1 MTASSPTTTAP
12 AAETHDHSHG
22 SARWELWFAIAAGVT
37 YAGGMIA
44 EFALGLPMVGWPLV
58 FFLATYFFGGFFTF
72 RTAIASTMRGK
83 FEVDFLMLVAAIGAA
98 LIGRWAEGAVL
109 LFLFSLGHA
118 LEEYALSR
126 ASKSIESLAE
136 LAPRS
141 ALVRRGGDEPVEV
154 PVEEIVVG
162 DIVVIR
168 PNSRI
173 PSDGFVISGVSAVD
187 QSAVTGESIP
197 VEKEPVADPERAM
210 RTVDTLPAANR
221 VFAGTVNGSGVLEV
235 EVTATSADSTLSKV
249 VELVR
254 SADQAASPTQ
264 QFIDRFQRWY
274 VPAVILGVAGT
285 LLISWLAFAQ
295 PFPDAFYLAMT
306 VLVAASPC
314 ALAIATPAAVLAGV
328 ARAARAGVLV
338 KGGAPLETLGR
349 VKAMAFDKTGTR
361 TWGAPRVTSVTPAA
375 DVPESELIR
384 TLVAVE
390 ALSDHPLAEA
400 IVRDLEPRV
409 PQAERL
415 TATDLNA
422 VVGRGIT
429 ATIDGER
436 VDVGNL
442 RMFDEQQLAL
452 TGTLA
457 DAYTQARDSGQTL
470 MIIRRGDRF
479 LGIVGVMD
487 ASRAES
493 AQVLSALRGA
503 NVGQLVMISGD
514 NQRVADAVGREVGV
528 DTAIG
533 ELLPEDKVAQI
544 TRLAETHRPIAMV
557 GDGVNDAPA
566 MARADVGIAMG
577 AAGST
582 VALETCDIALMS
594 DDLGRVPFAVRLS
607 RATSRI
613 IRQNLIA
620 SLAIVAFLILA
631 TFLGL
636 NIGAVVLIHEG
647 STLIVVGNA
656 LRLLNFERGKE
667 HHGIDHED
675 RPTA

>member
-1 MTASSPTTTAP
+1 MDSSPTTITP
-12 AAETHDHSHG
+12 TENSHDHAHG
-22 SARWELWFAIAAGVT
+22 SPRWELWFAIAAGVT
-37 YAGGMIA
+37 YAGGMITD
-44 EFALGLPMVGWPLV
+44 FVLQMPMVGVPLA
-58 FFLATYFFGGFFTF
+58 FFLATYFFGGFFTI
-72 RTAIASTMRGK
+72 RSAVASTLRGK
-83 FEVDFLMLVAAIGAA
+83 FEVDFLMLVAAVGAA

-118 LEEYALSR
+118 LEEYALGR

-141 ALVRRGGDEPVEV
+141 ALVRRGDAEPVEV
-154 PVEEIVVG
+154 PVEQILVG
-162 DIVVIR
+162 DRVVLR

-173 PSDGFVISGVSAVD
+173 PSDGFVLSGVSAVD

-197 VEKEPVADPERAM
+197 VEKEPVSDPERAA
-210 RTVDTLPAANR
+210 RAVDAVPAGSR
-221 VFAGTVNGSGVLEV
+221 VFAGTVNGSGVLEIS
-235 EVTATSADSTLSKV
+235 VTATASDSTLNKV

-254 SADQAASPTQ
+254 NADQATSPTQ

-274 VPAVILGVAGT
+274 VPAVILGVAAT
-285 LLISWLAFAQ
+285 LGISWFAFAQ
-295 PFPDAFYLAMT
+295 PFPDAFYLSMT

-328 ARAARAGVLV
+328 ARAARAGVVV
-338 KGGAPLETLGR
+338 KGGAPLETLGQ
-349 VKAMAFDKTGTR
+349 VKAMAFDKTGTL
-361 TWGAPRVTSVTPAA
+361 TWGAPRVTSVRAA
-375 DVPESELIR
+375 DDGSDADLVA

-390 ALSDHPLAEA
+390 SLSDHPLAAA
-400 IVRDLEPRV
+400 IVRDLSPRV
-409 PQAERL
+409 PAPGRL
-415 TATDLNA
+415 SASDLNA
-422 VVGRGIT
+422 IVGRGVT
-429 ATIDGER
+429 ASIDGER
-436 VDVGNL
+436 VEVGNL
-442 RMFDEQQLAL
+442 RMFDEQQLTL
-452 TGTLA
+452 PGTVA
-457 DAYTQARDSGQTL
+457 TAYEQARNSGQTL
-470 MIIRRGDRF
+470 MIVRRAGRF

-493 AQVLSALRGA
+493 AQVLRALRDSG
-503 NVGQLVMISGD
+503 VGQLVMISGD

-533 ELLPEDKVAQI
+533 ELLPEDKVTQI
-544 TRLAETHRPIAMV
+544 TRLAEVHRPIAMV

-620 SLAIVAFLILA
+620 SLAIVAFLITA

-636 NIGAVVLIHEG
+636 NIGAVVVIHEG
-647 STLIVVGNA
+647 STLLVVANA

-667 HHGIDHED
+667 HAGITHED
-675 RPTA
+675 KPTG

>member
-141 ALVRRGGDEPVEV
+141 ALLRRGGDEPVEV

-274 VPAVILGVAGT
+274 VPAVILGVAVT

-349 VKAMAFDKTGTR
+349 VKAMAFDKTGTL
-361 TWGAPRVTSVTPAA
+361 TWGAPRVTSVTPAT

-409 PQAERL
+409 PQTERL

-422 VVGRGIT
+422 VVGRGVT

>member
-1 MTASSPTTTAP
+1 
-12 AAETHDHSHG
+12 
-22 SARWELWFAIAAGVT
+22 
-37 YAGGMIA
+37 MIT
-44 EFALGLPMVGWPLV
+44 EYALGLPMIGWPLV
-58 FFLATYFFGGFFTF
+58 FFLATYFFGGYFTI
-72 RTAIASTMRGK
+72 RTAISSTLRGK

-126 ASKSIESLAE
+126 ASRSIEALAE

-141 ALVRRGGDEPVEV
+141 ALVRRGTGEPAEV
-154 PVEEIVVG
+154 PVEDVVVG

-168 PNSRI
+168 PNSRV
-173 PSDGFVISGVSAVD
+173 PSDGFVIAGNSAVD

-197 VEKEPVADPERAM
+197 VEKEAVADAERAM
-210 RTVDTLPAANR
+210 RMLDTLPPANR
-221 VFAGTVNGSGVLEV
+221 VFAGTVNGSGVLEI

-254 SADQAASPTQ
+254 NADQAASPTQ

-274 VPAVILGVAGT
+274 VPGVIVGVIVT
-285 LLISWLAFAQ
+285 LLVAMFAFSQ
-295 PFPDAFYLAMT
+295 PFADAFYLAMT

-338 KGGAPLETLGR
+338 KGGGPLETLGR
-349 VKAMAFDKTGTR
+349 VKAMAFDKTGTL
-361 TWGAPRVTSVTPAA
+361 TWGAPRVTSLVHA
-375 DVPESELIR
+375 DDTTEEELIAA
-384 TLVAVE
+384 LVAVE
-390 ALSDHPLAEA
+390 SLSDHPLATA
-400 IVRDLEPRV
+400 IVRDLAP
-409 PQAERL
+409 RL
-415 TATDLNA
+415 TGAQLVADDLNA
-422 VVGRGIT
+422 VIGRGVT
-429 ATIDGER
+429 ATIDGQR
-436 VDVGNL
+436 VEVGNL
-442 RMFDEQQLAL
+442 RMFEEQQLQLSTA
-452 TGTLA
+452 LA
-457 DAYTQARDSGQTL
+457 DAYQSARDSGQTL
-470 MIIRRGDRF
+470 MIVRRGDAF

-487 ASRAES
+487 SSRAES
-493 AQVLSALRGA
+493 AQVLLALREA

-514 NQRVADAVGREVGV
+514 NQRVADAVGLEVGI

-533 ELLPEDKVAQI
+533 ELLPEDKVAEI

-631 TFLGL
+631 TFMGL

-647 STLIVVGNA
+647 STLVVVINA
-656 LRLLNFERGKE
+656 LRLLGFEKGKE
-667 HHGIDHED
+667 HAGIDHED
-675 RPTA
+675 KPTG

>member
-12 AAETHDHSHG
+12 AEETHDQSHG
-22 SARWELWFAIAAGVT
+22 SARWELWFSIAAGVT

-141 ALVRRGGDEPVEV
+141 ALLRRGGDEPVEV

-235 EVTATSADSTLSKV
+235 EVTATSTDSTLSKV

-274 VPAVILGVAGT
+274 VPAVILGVAVT

-349 VKAMAFDKTGTR
+349 VKAMAFDKTGTL
-361 TWGAPRVTSVTPAA
+361 TWGAPRVTSVTPAT

-409 PQAERL
+409 PQTERL

-422 VVGRGIT
+422 VVGRGVT

-442 RMFDEQQLAL
+442 RMFDEQQLTL

-470 MIIRRGDRF
+470 MIVRRGDRF

>member
-1 MTASSPTTTAP
+1 MTMPTATNS
-12 AAETHDHSHG
+12 HDATEEHAHG
-22 SARWELWFAIAAGVT
+22 SARWELWFAIAAGIT
-37 YAGGMIA
+37 YAAGMIA
-44 EFALGLPMVGWPLV
+44 EYAVELPLMGLPLV
-58 FFLATYFFGGFFTF
+58 LFIATYFFGGFFTV
-72 RTAIASTMRGK
+72 RTAVSSTLRGK
-83 FEVDFLMLVAAIGAA
+83 FEVDFLMIVAAIGAA
-98 LIGRWAEGAVL
+98 LIGKWAEGAVL

-118 LEEYALSR
+118 LEEYAMSR
-126 ASKSIESLAE
+126 ASKSIEALAE
-136 LAPRS
+136 LAPRT
-141 ALVRRGGDEPVEV
+141 ALVRRGDNDPVEV
-154 PVEEIVVG
+154 PVEQIAVG
-162 DIVVIR
+162 DVVVVR

-173 PSDGFVISGVSAVD
+173 PSDGFVIAGISAVD
-187 QSAVTGESIP
+187 QSAVTGESMPI
-197 VEKEPVADPERAM
+197 EKEPVADRERAM

-235 EVTATSADSTLSKV
+235 VVSATAADSTLSKV

-254 SADQAASPTQ
+254 TADQAASPTQ
-264 QFIDRFQRWY
+264 QFINRFQRWY
-274 VPAVILGVAGT
+274 VPAVILGVAAT
-285 LLISWLAFAQ
+285 LLVAMFVFSQRFT
-295 PFPDAFYLAMT
+295 DAFYLAMT

-349 VKAMAFDKTGTR
+349 VRAMAFDKTGTL
-361 TWGAPRVTSVTPAA
+361 TWGNPQVTSVTPV
-375 DVPESELIR
+375 DGPSGSLLVP

-390 ALSDHPLAEA
+390 SLSDHPLAAA
-400 IVRDLEPRV
+400 IVRDLAGQVSE
-409 PQAERL
+409 AERVE
-415 TATDLNA
+415 ASDLNA
-422 VVGRGIT
+422 VVGRGVR
-429 ATIDGER
+429 ATVDGEI
-436 VDVGNL
+436 VEVGNL
-442 RMFDEQQLAL
+442 RMFDEQGL
-452 TGTLA
+452 TLPPSA
-457 DAYTQARDSGQTL
+457 ENAYAEARDSGQTL
-470 MIIRRGDRF
+470 MIVRRGDRF
-479 LGIVGVMD
+479 LGVVGVMD
-487 ASRAES
+487 TSRAES
-493 AQVLSALRGA
+493 AQVLRVLRSA

-533 ELLPEDKVAQI
+533 ELLPEDKVTHI

-566 MARADVGIAMG
+566 MARADIGIAMG

-620 SLAIVAFLILA
+620 SLAIVVILVIA
-631 TFLGL
+631 TFIGL

-647 STLIVVGNA
+647 STLIVVANA
-656 LRLLNFERGKE
+656 LRLLGFERGKE
-667 HHGIDHED
+667 HAGIDHED
-675 RPTA
+675 RPSG

>member
-274 VPAVILGVAGT
+274 VPAVILGVAVT

-349 VKAMAFDKTGTR
+349 VKAMAFDKTGTL
-361 TWGAPRVTSVTPAA
+361 TWGAP
-375 DVPESELIR
+375 
-384 TLVAVE
+384 
-390 ALSDHPLAEA
+390 
-400 IVRDLEPRV
+400 
-409 PQAERL
+409 
-415 TATDLNA
+415 
-422 VVGRGIT
+422 G
-429 ATIDGER
+429 
-436 VDVGNL
+436 
-442 RMFDEQQLAL
+442 
-452 TGTLA
+452 
-457 DAYTQARDSGQTL
+457 
-470 MIIRRGDRF
+470 
-479 LGIVGVMD
+479 
-487 ASRAES
+487 
-493 AQVLSALRGA
+493 
-503 NVGQLVMISGD
+503 
-514 NQRVADAVGREVGV
+514 
-528 DTAIG
+528 
-533 ELLPEDKVAQI
+533 
-544 TRLAETHRPIAMV
+544 
-557 GDGVNDAPA
+557 
-566 MARADVGIAMG
+566 
-577 AAGST
+577 
-582 VALETCDIALMS
+582 
-594 DDLGRVPFAVRLS
+594 
-607 RATSRI
+607 
-613 IRQNLIA
+613 
-620 SLAIVAFLILA
+620 
-631 TFLGL
+631 
-636 NIGAVVLIHEG
+636 
-647 STLIVVGNA
+647 
-656 LRLLNFERGKE
+656 
-667 HHGIDHED
+667 
-675 RPTA
+675 

>member
-235 EVTATSADSTLSKV
+235 EVTATSGDSTLSKV

-274 VPAVILGVAGT
+274 VPAVILGVAVT

-349 VKAMAFDKTGTR
+349 VKAMAFDKTGTL

-422 VVGRGIT
+422 VVGRGVT

>member
-264 QFIDRFQRWY
+264 LFIDRFQRWY
-274 VPAVILGVAGT
+274 VPAVILGVAVT

-349 VKAMAFDKTGTR
+349 VKAMAFDKTGTL

-422 VVGRGIT
+422 VVGRGVT

>member
-235 EVTATSADSTLSKV
+235 EVTATSTDSTLSKV

-274 VPAVILGVAGT
+274 VPAVILGVAVT

-349 VKAMAFDKTGTR
+349 VKAMAFDKTGTL
-361 TWGAPRVTSVTPAA
+361 TWGAPRVTSVTPAT

-422 VVGRGIT
+422 VVGRGVT

-557 GDGVNDAPA
+557 GDGVNVAPA

>member
-1 MTASSPTTTAP
+1 
-12 AAETHDHSHG
+12 
-22 SARWELWFAIAAGVT
+22 LWFAIAAGVT
-37 YAGGMIA
+37 YAGGMIT
-44 EFALGLPMVGWPLV
+44 EFALGLPLIGWPLA

-72 RTAIASTMRGK
+72 RTAIASTLRGK

-141 ALVRRGGDEPVEV
+141 ALVRRGEEEPVEV

-162 DIVVIR
+162 DVVVIR

-221 VFAGTVNGSGVLEV
+221 VFAGTVNGSGVLEI
-235 EVTATSADSTLSKV
+235 EVTATAADSTLSKV

-254 SADQAASPTQ
+254 TADQAASPTQ

-274 VPAVILGVAGT
+274 VPAVILGVAVT
-285 LLISWLAFAQ
+285 LLISWFVLGQ

-349 VKAMAFDKTGTR
+349 VKAMAFDKTGTL
-361 TWGAPRVTSVTPAA
+361 TWGAPRVTSVTPAG
-375 DVPESELIR
+375 DVPEPDLIR

-409 PQAERL
+409 PQTERL

-429 ATIDGER
+429 ATICGER

-442 RMFDEQQLAL
+442 RMFEEQQLAL

-457 DAYTQARDSGQTL
+457 DAYAQARDSGQTL
-470 MIIRRGDRF
+470 MIVRRGDRF

-493 AQVLSALRGA
+493 AQVLSALRA
-503 NVGQLVMISGD
+503 ADVGQLVMISGD
-514 NQRVADAVGREVGV
+514 NQRVADAVAREVGV
-528 DTAIG
+528 DTALG
-533 ELLPEDKVAQI
+533 ELLPEDKVAEI
-544 TRLAETHRPIAMV
+544 TRLSETHRPIAMV

-566 MARADVGIAMG
+566 MASADVGIAMG

-594 DDLGRVPFAVRLS
+594 DDLGRLPFAVRLS

-647 STLIVVGNA
+647 STLVVVANA

-675 RPTA
+675 KPSP

>member
-126 ASKSIESLAE
+126 ASRSIESLAE

-141 ALVRRGGDEPVEV
+141 ALVRRGEEEPVEV

-197 VEKEPVADPERAM
+197 VEKEPVAEPERAM

-274 VPAVILGVAGT
+274 VPAVILGVAVT

-349 VKAMAFDKTGTR
+349 VKAMAFDKTGTL

-422 VVGRGIT
+422 VVGRGVT

-493 AQVLSALRGA
+493 AQVLRALRGA